1 MSWFF
6 GNTII
11 FDNST
16 RRFIM
21 PGFEIFGDEERKE
34 VQDVLETGVLFRY
47 GFDGVR
53 KGHWKAK
60 TFESELAN
68 RVGAGYCHLS
78 SSGTAA
84 LRIALAACGIGAG
97 DEVIVPPFTFIA
109 TIEGILDA
117 GAIPVFSE
125 IDETLCLD
133 PESIESVIT
142 PRTKAVMPVHM
153 CGAMAHIEEIRNVCN
168 QQGLL
173 LIEDACQSLGAT
185 FDGKSLGT
193 FGQMGCFSFD
203 PVKTITC
210 GEGGAVV
217 TDDKELYTLA
227 DAYADHG
234 HDHIGNDRGLEDHP
248 ILGTNFRISE
258 LNAAVG
264 LAQLKKLD
272 VILEKQRLHKKT
284 IKDALDRFPEI
295 SFRSIPDPKGDSAT
309 FLSFFLPD
317 ESRARETAASL
328 GNAGVDSCFY
338 WYDNNWHYIRQWDH
352 FKTLKSPARLPITL
366 IEALPEYEKMQFPK
380 SDSIMSRNISML
392 IKLSWT
398 KEELTQR
405 IEKITG
411 VLRKIGNGK

>member
-1 MSWFF
+1 
-6 GNTII
+6 
-11 FDNST
+11 
-16 RRFIM
+16 M
-21 PGFEIFGDEERKE
+21 PGFEMFGDEERRE

-68 RVGAGYCHLS
+68 RIGAGYCHLS

-133 PESIESVIT
+133 PEAIESVIT
-142 PRTKAVMPVHM
+142 LRTKAVMPVHM
-153 CGAMAHIEEIRNVCN
+153 CGAMAHIEEIRSVCN
-168 QQGLL
+168 QKGLL
-173 LIEDACQSLGAT
+173 LIEDACQSLGAA
-185 FDGKSLGT
+185 FNGKSLGT

-217 TDDKELYTLA
+217 TDDKALYTLA

-272 VILEKQRLHKKT
+272 VILEKQRLHKKA
-284 IKDALDRFPEI
+284 IKDALAGFPEI
-295 SFRSIPDPKGDSAT
+295 SFRNIPDPKGDSAT

-317 ESRARETAASL
+317 ESRAREAAVSL

-352 FKTLKSPARLPITL
+352 FKALKSPARLPITL
-366 IEALPEYEKMQFPK
+366 IEALPEYEKMQFPR
-380 SDSIMSRNISML
+380 SDRIMGRNISML

-411 VLRKIGNGK
+411 VFKNIGNGK

>member
-1 MSWFF
+1 
-6 GNTII
+6 
-11 FDNST
+11 
-16 RRFIM
+16 M

-60 TFESELAN
+60 TFEAELAN
-68 RVGAGYCHLS
+68 RIGAGYCHLS

-133 PESIESVIT
+133 PEAIESVIT
-142 PRTKAVMPVHM
+142 LRTKAVMPVHM
-153 CGAMAHIEEIRNVCN
+153 CGAMAHIEEIRSVCN
-168 QQGLL
+168 QKGLL

-185 FDGKSLGT
+185 FNGKSLGT

-217 TDDKELYTLA
+217 TDDKALYTLA

-234 HDHIGNDRGLEDHP
+234 HDHLGNDRGLEDHP

-272 VILEKQRLHKKT
+272 VILEKQRLHKKA
-284 IKDALDRFPEI
+284 IKDALAGFPEI
-295 SFRSIPDPKGDSAT
+295 SFRNIPDPKGDSAT

-317 ESRARETAASL
+317 ESRAREAAASL
-328 GNAGVDSCFY
+328 ENAGVDSCFY

-352 FKTLKSPARLPITL
+352 FKALKSPARLPITL
-366 IEALPEYEKMQFPK
+366 IEALPEYEKMQFPR
-380 SDSIMSRNISML
+380 SDRIMGRNISML

-411 VLRKIGNGK
+411 VFKK

>member
-1 MSWFF
+1 
-6 GNTII
+6 
-11 FDNST
+11 
-16 RRFIM
+16 M

-68 RVGAGYCHLS
+68 RIGAGYCHLS

-125 IDETLCLD
+125 IDETLCLA
-133 PESIESVIT
+133 PEAIESVIT
-142 PRTKAVMPVHM
+142 LRTKAVMPVHM
-153 CGAMAHIEEIRNVCN
+153 CGAMAHIEEIRSVCN
-168 QQGLL
+168 QKGLL

-185 FDGKSLGT
+185 FNGKSLGT

-227 DAYADHG
+227 EAYADHG

-272 VILEKQRLHKKT
+272 VILEKQRLHKKA
-284 IKDALDRFPEI
+284 IKDALAGFSEI
-295 SFRSIPDPKGDSAT
+295 SFRNIPDPKGDSAT

-317 ESRARETAASL
+317 ESRAREAAASL

-366 IEALPEYEKMQFPK
+366 TEALPEYEKMQFPR
-380 SDSIMSRNISML
+380 SDRIMGRNISML

-411 VLRKIGNGK
+411 VFEKIGSGK

>member
-1 MSWFF
+1 
-6 GNTII
+6 
-11 FDNST
+11 
-16 RRFIM
+16 M

-68 RVGAGYCHLS
+68 RIGAGYCHLS

-125 IDETLCLD
+125 IDETLCLA
-133 PESIESVIT
+133 PEAIESVIT
-142 PRTKAVMPVHM
+142 LRTKAVMPVHM
-153 CGAMAHIEEIRNVCN
+153 CGAMAHIEEIRSVCN
-168 QQGLL
+168 QKGLL

-185 FDGKSLGT
+185 FNGKSLGT

-227 DAYADHG
+227 EAYADHG

-272 VILEKQRLHKKT
+272 VILEKQRLHKKA
-284 IKDALDRFPEI
+284 IKDALAGFSEI
-295 SFRSIPDPKGDSAT
+295 SFRNIPDPKGDSAT

-317 ESRARETAASL
+317 ESRAREAAASL

-352 FKTLKSPARLPITL
+352 FKALKSPARLPITL
-366 IEALPEYEKMQFPK
+366 TEALPEYEKMQFPR
-380 SDSIMSRNISML
+380 SDRIMGRNISML

-411 VLRKIGNGK
+411 VFEKIGSGK

>member
-1 MSWFF
+1 
-6 GNTII
+6 
-11 FDNST
+11 
-16 RRFIM
+16 M
-21 PGFEIFGDEERKE
+21 PGFEMFGDEERKE

-68 RVGAGYCHLS
+68 RIGAGYCHLS

-125 IDETLCLD
+125 IDETLCLA
-133 PESIESVIT
+133 PEAIESVIT
-142 PRTKAVMPVHM
+142 LRTKAVMPVHM
-153 CGAMAHIEEIRNVCN
+153 CGAMAHIEEIRSVCN
-168 QQGLL
+168 QKGLL

-185 FDGKSLGT
+185 FNGKSLGT

-227 DAYADHG
+227 EAYADHG

-272 VILEKQRLHKKT
+272 VILEKQRLHKKA
-284 IKDALDRFPEI
+284 IKDALAGFSEI
-295 SFRSIPDPKGDSAT
+295 SFRNIPDPKGDSAT

-317 ESRARETAASL
+317 ESRAREAAASL
-328 GNAGVDSCFY
+328 GKAGVDSCFY

-352 FKTLKSPARLPITL
+352 FKALKSPARLPITL
-366 IEALPEYEKMQFPK
+366 TEALPEYEKMQFPR
-380 SDSIMSRNISML
+380 SDRIMGRNISML

-411 VLRKIGNGK
+411 VLKKSK

>member
-1 MSWFF
+1 
-6 GNTII
+6 
-11 FDNST
+11 
-16 RRFIM
+16 M

-68 RVGAGYCHLS
+68 RIGAGYCHLS

-133 PESIESVIT
+133 PELIESVIT

-153 CGAMAHIEEIRNVCN
+153 CGAMAHIEEIRSICN
-168 QQGLL
+168 QKGLL

-185 FDGKSLGT
+185 FNGKSVGT

-234 HDHIGNDRGLEDHP
+234 HDHVGNDRGLEGHP

-264 LAQLKKLD
+264 VAQLKKLD
-272 VILEKQRLHKKT
+272 VILEKQRLHKKA
-284 IKDALDRFPEI
+284 IKDAMAGFPEI
-295 SFRSIPDPKGDSAT
+295 SFRNIPDPKGDSAT

-317 ESRARETAASL
+317 ESQAREAAASL
-328 GNAGVDSCFY
+328 GKAGVDSCFY

-352 FKTLKSPARLPITL
+352 FKALKSPAKLPITL
-366 IEALPEYEKMQFPK
+366 IEALPEYEMMQFPK
-380 SDSIMSRNISML
+380 SDRIMGRNISML

-411 VLRKIGNGK
+411 VLKKLGNR